1 MTFEQ
6 HLRGRSLWLDVLP
19 GPLVPRAPL
28 EGSCDADVVIVGGGF
43 TGLWTAYALIR
54 SDPALRIALLE
65 AEGCGF
71 GASGRNGGFVS
82 AGIAGQAAV
91 YERTHGLDGVIR
103 AERAMID
110 AIDEIGRVVVEEQI
124 ECGWVKGGSLRVAM
138 NEPQLARIH
147 ATLAAKRRLGLGDDD
162 VRIVSAAEI
171 RERVAMEGAIGGTA
185 TPHCARINPAA
196 LARGLAEAVER
207 RGVTIFEQTRATAIN
222 SGSVTTS
229 RGVVRAPVVLR
240 ATEAFTTR
248 LAGNARRFLPL
259 GSHMLATEPL
269 PAEAWDELGWEG
281 RETIADQ
288 RHHFVY
294 GQRTP
299 DDRIALGGRGLSYR
313 FGNGFREDDPAQ
325 APIHALLEAT
335 LRRLFP
341 AAANARVTHHWG
353 GVFAAPRDWS
363 MGVGFDR
370 ATGLGWGGGY
380 SGHGVVASSVAG
392 RTLADLV
399 VGRETALTSLPW
411 VDHASRAWEVEPLR
425 WLGAHAVSAVLAS
438 ADRVEDRTGRPA
450 RRSRLVARFAPG
462 R

>member
-6 HLRGRSLWLDVLP
+6 HLRERSLWLDVLP
-19 GPLVPRAPL
+19 GSLAPRTALVGER
-28 EGSCDADVVIVGGGF
+28 DADVVIVGGGF
-43 TGLWTAYALIR
+43 TGLWTAHALVR
-54 SDPALRIALLE
+54 AEPALRVVVLE

-91 YERTHGLDGVIR
+91 YERTHGLEGVIR

-110 AIDEIGRVVVEEQI
+110 AIDEVGRVVADEQI
-124 ECGWVKGGSLRVAM
+124 ECGWVKGGSLRVAT
-138 NEPQLARIH
+138 NEPQLDRIH
-147 ATLAAKRRLGLGDDD
+147 ATLAAKRRLGLGPDDIRVVNAD
-162 VRIVSAAEI
+162 EI
-171 RERVAMEGAIGGTA
+171 RERVAIEGVIGGTF
-185 TPHCARINPAA
+185 TPHCARVNPAA

-207 RGVTIFEQTRATAIN
+207 SGVAIFEQTRATTIAA
-222 SGSVTTS
+222 GSVSTT
-229 RGVVRAPVVLR
+229 RGIVRALHVLR

-269 PAEAWDELGWEG
+269 PADVWEKLGWDG
-281 RETIADQ
+281 RETFADQ

-313 FGNGFREDDPAQ
+313 FANGFREDDPGQ
-325 APIHALLEAT
+325 AAIQTQLEAT

-341 AAANARVTHHWG
+341 AAGEARITHRWG

-363 MGVGFDR
+363 MGVSFDP
-370 ATGLGWGGGY
+370 TSGLGWGGGY

-399 VGRETALTSLPW
+399 LGRETGLTSLPW
-411 VDHASRAWEVEPLR
+411 VGHGSRRWEPEPFR

-438 ADRVEDRTGRPA
+438 ADGAEDRTGRPA